1 MIAKN
6 KGYMGLIAG
15 IFGSFKGGV
24 HPPEHKEPTESKPI
38 ERMPLPSRVVIPL
51 QQHTG
56 AMCEPVVKVGD
67 EVKEGQRI
75 GQARGFISS
84 PVHASIS
91 GVITAIANFPHPVIP
106 APVRSIVI
114 ESKNPP
120 VPTVWDKTGDWSAL
134 SGKDLLGRIS
144 DAGIVGLGG
153 AAFPTHV
160 KLSPPKETAV
170 DTLIIN
176 GVECE
181 PYLTSDHRLMVERS
195 RDVVEGVKIL
205 LKILKVR
212 RAYIAIE
219 KNKPD
224 AIEIMQKHAAD
235 KSLWNGA
242 TVKVVP
248 LRVKYPQGAEKQ
260 LVSAILRKEVPS
272 GGLPFHVGAVVQNVG
287 TSFAVY
293 EAVVKG
299 KPLIERI
306 VTVSGDRIREPKNL
320 LVRIGTAFAD
330 VIEYAGGIIPGERHV
345 KVIMGG
351 PMMGI
356 AQYTLDLP
364 VIKGTSGILV
374 CNEARPRKSLPCVKC
389 GACVEVCP
397 MNLMPCR
404 IADFAERDDFAQCE
418 TYHVRD
424 CTECGACTYV
434 CMSNRP
440 IVHLVKYAK
449 LGLSKAKKP

>member
-1 MIAKN
+1 MRLVAS
-6 KGYMGLIAG
+6 M
-15 IFGSFKGGV
+15 FGAFRGGV
-24 HPPEHKEPTESKPI
+24 HPPEHKEPTAGKPL

-56 AMCEPVVKVGD
+56 VMCEPVVKVGD

-75 GQARGFISS
+75 GAAKGFVSS

-91 GVITAIANFPHPVIP
+91 GVVAAIDDFPHPVIP

-114 ESKNPP
+114 ESKSPP
-120 VPTVWDKTGDWSAL
+120 APAVWDKTADWSAL
-134 SGKDLLGRIS
+134 SGHELLDRIC

-160 KLSPPKETAV
+160 KLSPPKETTV

-195 RDVVEGVKIL
+195 REVVEGVRIL
-205 LKILKVR
+205 LKVLGVR

-224 AIEIMQKHAAD
+224 AIKVMQEHAANR
-235 KSLWNGA
+235 SLWDGA
-242 TVKVVP
+242 AVEVVP
-248 LRVKYPQGAEKQ
+248 LQVKYPQGAEKQ
-260 LVSAILRKEVPS
+260 LIAAILRKEVPS
-272 GGLPFHVGAVVQNVG
+272 GQLPFHVGAVVQNVG
-287 TSFAVY
+287 TAFAVY
-293 EAVVKG
+293 EAIVRG

-306 VTVSGDRIREPKNL
+306 VTVSGDRIKEPRNL
-320 LVRIGTAFAD
+320 VVRIGTTFAA
-330 VIEYAGGIIPGERHV
+330 VIEYVGGIVPGERLV

-356 AQYTLDLP
+356 AQYTLDVP

-374 CNEARPRKSLPCVKC
+374 LEETSRRKSFPCVKC
-389 GACVEVCP
+389 GACVENCP
-397 MNLMPCR
+397 MDLMPCR
-404 IADFAERDDFAQCE
+404 LADFAERDDFAACE
-418 TYHVRD
+418 AYHVRD
-424 CTECGACTYV
+424 CMECGACTYA

>member
-1 MIAKN
+1 MAKT
-6 KGYMGLIAG
+6 
-15 IFGSFKGGV
+15 FRGGV
-24 HPPEHKEPTESKPI
+24 HPPGHKEPTEGRPI
-38 ERMPLPSRVVIPL
+38 ERMPPPSRVVIPL

-56 AMCEPVVKVGD
+56 AACEPVVKVGD

-75 GQARGFISS
+75 GEAKGFVSS

-91 GVITAIANFPHPVIP
+91 GLVAAVDNFPHPVIP
-106 APVRSIVI
+106 APVRSVVI
-114 ESKNPP
+114 ESKSPGAP
-120 VPTVWDKTGDWSAL
+120 AAWDNTADWSAL
-134 SGKDLLGRIS
+134 SGRDLLDRIH

-160 KLSPPKETAV
+160 KLSPPKDVTLE
-170 DTLIIN
+170 TLIIN

-205 LKILKVR
+205 LKVLGVR
-212 RAYIAIE
+212 RACIAIE

-224 AIEIMQKHAAD
+224 AIEIMQAHAAD
-235 KSLWNGA
+235 RSLWNGA
-242 TVKVVP
+242 TVEVVP
-248 LRVKYPQGAEKQ
+248 LNVKYPQGAEKQ
-260 LVSAILRKEVPS
+260 LIRTILHKEVPS

-287 TSFAVY
+287 TTFAVY

-299 KPLIERI
+299 KPLIERL
-306 VTVSGDRIREPKNL
+306 VTVSGDRVKEPRNL
-320 LVRIGTAFAD
+320 VVRIGTSFGD
-330 VIEYAGGIIPGERHV
+330 VIQFAGGIIPGERHV
-345 KVIMGG
+345 KVVMGG

-356 AQYTLDLP
+356 AQYTLESP

-374 CNEARPRKSLPCVKC
+374 CDEARPRKSLPCVKC
-389 GACVEVCP
+389 GSCVEVCP
-397 MNLMPCR
+397 MSLMPCR
-404 IADFAERDDFAQCE
+404 LADLAERDDFAACE

-424 CTECGACTYV
+424 CMECGACTYV

-440 IVHLVKYAK
+440 IVHLIKYAK
-449 LGLSKAKKP
+449 SNLGKPKAP

>member
-1 MIAKN
+1 
-6 KGYMGLIAG
+6 MGLITS
-15 IFGSFKGGV
+15 ILGSFKGGV
-24 HPPEHKEPTESKPI
+24 HPSEHKEPTESKPI

-56 AMCEPVVKVGD
+56 AMCGPVVKVGD

-75 GQARGFISS
+75 GEAGGFVSS

-91 GVITAIANFPHPVIP
+91 GVVSAIDSFPHPVIP
-106 APVRSIVI
+106 TPVRSIVI
-114 ESKNPP
+114 ESKSPP
-120 VPTVWDKTGDWSAL
+120 APEAWDKTADWSAL
-134 SGKDLLGRIS
+134 SGSDLLAKIR

-160 KLSPPKETAV
+160 KLSPPPETKV
-170 DTLIIN
+170 HTLIVN

-195 RDVVEGVKIL
+195 REVVEGVRVL
-205 LKILKVR
+205 LKVLGVR
-212 RAYIAIE
+212 RAYIDIE

-224 AIEIMQKHAAD
+224 AIKIMQEHAAD
-235 KSLWNGA
+235 ASLWNGA
-242 TVKVVP
+242 AVEVVP
-248 LRVKYPQGAEKQ
+248 LTVKYPQGSEKQ
-260 LVSAILRKEVPS
+260 LISAILHQEVPS
-272 GGLPFHVGAVVQNVG
+272 GGLPFHVGVVVQNVG
-287 TSFAVY
+287 TAFAVY

-299 KPLIERI
+299 KPLIERV
-306 VTVSGDRIREPKNL
+306 VTVCGNRVKEPRNL
-320 LVRIGTAFAD
+320 VVRIGTTFAG
-330 VIEYAGGIIPGERHV
+330 VIEYAGGIIPGEHPV

-356 AQYTLDLP
+356 AQYTLDAP

-374 CNEARPRKSLPCVKC
+374 IDEAEPGKTFPCVKC
-389 GACVEVCP
+389 GTCVEVCP
-397 MNLMPCR
+397 MGLMPCR
-404 IADFAERDDFAQCE
+404 LADLAERDDFAGCE
-418 TYHVRD
+418 EYHVRD
-424 CTECGACTYV
+424 CMECGACTYA

-449 LGLSKAKKP
+449 LNLSKAKKP

>member
-1 MIAKN
+1 MA
-6 KGYMGLIAG
+6 LITS
-15 IFGSFKGGV
+15 IFSSFKGGV
-24 HPPEHKEPTESKPI
+24 HPPEHKEFTESKPI

-56 AMCEPVVKVGD
+56 SICQPVVNIGD

-75 GQARGFISS
+75 GEATGFVSS
-84 PVHASIS
+84 PIHASIS
-91 GVITAIANFPHPVIP
+91 GIVAAIDNFPHPVIP
-106 APVRSIVI
+106 VRVRSIVI
-114 ESKNPP
+114 ESKSPP
-120 VPTVWDKTGDWSAL
+120 VPTAWDKTCDWLAM
-134 SGKDLLGRIS
+134 SGKDLLDKIS
-144 DAGIVGLGG
+144 DAGVVGLGG

-160 KLSPPKETAV
+160 KLSPPKATTV
-170 DTLIIN
+170 DTLIVN

-205 LKILKVR
+205 LKVLGVR

-224 AIEIMQKHAAD
+224 AVKIMQQHAAN

-242 TVKVVP
+242 MVKVVP
-248 LRVKYPQGAEKQ
+248 LEVKYPQGAEKQ
-260 LVSAILRKEVPS
+260 LINAILRKEVPS
-272 GGLPFHVGAVVQNVG
+272 GGLPFHVGVVVQNVG
-287 TSFAVY
+287 TAFAVY

-306 VTVSGDRIREPKNL
+306 VTVSGDRIKEPKNL
-320 LVRIGTAFAD
+320 VVRIGAAFAD
-330 VIEYAGGIIPGERHV
+330 VIEYAGGIIPGEGHV
-345 KVIMGG
+345 KIIMGG

-356 AQYTLDLP
+356 AQYTLDVP

-374 CNEARPRKSLPCVKC
+374 IGEARPRKSLPCVKC
-389 GACVEVCP
+389 GACVEICP

-404 IADFAERDDFAQCE
+404 LADFAERDDFAECE
-418 TYHVRD
+418 SYHVRD
-424 CTECGACTYV
+424 CMECGACTYV
-434 CMSNRP
+434 CMSNRL
-440 IVHLVKYAK
+440 IVHLIKYAK
-449 LGLSKAKKP
+449 FNLSKAKKA

>member
-1 MIAKN
+1 
-6 KGYMGLIAG
+6 LIAS
-15 IFGSFKGGV
+15 ISGSFKGGV
-24 HPPEHKEPTESKPI
+24 HPPEHKEPTEGKPI

-75 GQARGFISS
+75 GDARGFVSS

-91 GVITAIANFPHPVIP
+91 GVVAAIDNFPHPVIP
-106 APVRSIVI
+106 ATVRSIVI
-114 ESKNPP
+114 ESKSPP
-120 VPTVWDKTGDWSAL
+120 APAAWDKTADWSAL
-134 SGKDLLGRIS
+134 SGKDLRDSIC

-160 KLSPPKETAV
+160 KLSPPKETTV
-170 DTLIIN
+170 DTLIVN

-205 LKILKVR
+205 LKVLGVR

-224 AIEIMQKHAAD
+224 AIKIMQEHAAN

-242 TVKVVP
+242 AVQVIP
-248 LRVKYPQGAEKQ
+248 LKVKYPQGSEKQ
-260 LVSAILRKEVPS
+260 LISAVLRKEVPS
-272 GGLPFHVGAVVQNVG
+272 GGLPFNVGVVVQNVG
-287 TSFAVY
+287 TAFAVY

-306 VTVSGDRIREPKNL
+306 VTVSGNRIREPKNL
-320 LVRIGTAFAD
+320 VVRIGTSFAD
-330 VIEYAGGIIPGERHV
+330 VIEYAGGIVPGERRV

-356 AQYTLDLP
+356 AQYTLDVP

-374 CNEARPRKSLPCVKC
+374 FDEAKPREVLPCVKC
-389 GACVEVCP
+389 GACVDICP

-404 IADFAERDDFAQCE
+404 LADFAERDDFAGCE

-424 CTECGACTYV
+424 CMECGACAYV

-440 IVHLVKYAK
+440 IVHLIKYAK
-449 LGLSKAKKP
+449 FNLSKAKKP